1 MVSKYVMS
9 RQANSV
15 LIITLSLSSI
25 LLVTEIRI
33 RIVDMALIAIQT
45 IAAAWF
51 FVILSI
57 DMGEWENENECYIAV
72 FLKLQ
77 IIVH

>member
-1 MVSKYVMS
+1 M
-9 RQANSV
+9 

-57 DMGEWENENECYIAV
+57 DTGE
-72 FLKLQ
+72 
-77 IIVH
+77 

>member
-25 LLVTEIRI
+25 LLVTEIRV

-57 DMGEWENENECYIAV
+57 DMGE
-72 FLKLQ
+72 
-77 IIVH
+77 